1 MSVIGKCCVLQGKG
15 KPNLNQN
22 YIAQVTMTDMTYPAL
37 GAKNIWDW
45 TRQAGPKLC
54 LIYLELDNSQKECP
68 ALQKV
73 KTREY

>member
-1 MSVIGKCCVLQGKG
+1 MSEIGKFSVLYGKG

-22 YIAQVTMTDMTYPAL
+22 YIVTMADMTYPAL
-37 GAKNIWDW
+37 RAKKYMGLDP
-45 TRQAGPKLC
+45 ASPELC
-54 LIYLELDNSQKECP
+54 LIYLELDTSQRQSH